1 MNSPPPSID
10 SWSPTDYRCAPHHL
24 HYYVLVPKQELRRS
38 IGCWF
43 LLCDD
48 VLQYLEVPRGV
59 RGTRGNTKDG
69 EGEAQR
75 LSEKEH
81 DKPSGS

>member
-1 MNSPPPSID
+1 
-10 SWSPTDYRCAPHHL
+10 
-24 HYYVLVPKQELRRS
+24 
-38 IGCWF
+38 
-43 LLCDD
+43 LLYDD
-48 VLQYLEVPRGV
+48 VLQYLEVPRRV